1 MRFTA
6 TAVSTVALLG
16 AAVAQQT
23 SGDITVN
30 TPASLVQCQPAAISW
45 TGGTG
50 PYIISVIPGGQP
62 SAAALETIND
72 NESGNSLT
80 WTVDIA
86 ANTEITIKLTDST
99 GAIQYSSP
107 VTIQSGSDSCLN
119 GSSASGSSS
128 ATASGASAASSGAAS
143 SASSASGASG
153 ASTSAA
159 SGASQTTATATAAT
173 STVTGSA
180 SGSAASGSA
189 TSKASAPA
197 SSGSASGSASGSSA
211 SASSTGAN
219 SGALPNGMV
228 AVPAVVFA
236 ALGAIVALF

>member
-1 MRFTA
+1 MRFIA
-6 TAVSTVALLG
+6 TAVSTIALIG
-16 AAVAQQT
+16 AAIAQQT

-30 TPASLVQCQPAAISW
+30 TPPSLVQCQPASLSW
-45 TGGTG
+45 SGGTG
-50 PYIISVIPGGQP
+50 PYIVAVIPGGQP
-62 SAAALETIND
+62 TAAALKTISD
-72 NESGNSLT
+72 SESGTSLT
-80 WTVDIA
+80 WTVDVA

-107 VTIQSGSDSCLN
+107 VTIQSGSDSCLSSS

-128 ATASGASAASSGAAS
+128 ATASGAASSGS
-143 SASSASGASG
+143 SAASGASSAASG
-153 ASTSAA
+153 ATSAA
-159 SGASQTTATATAAT
+159 SGAASKTTATATAAT

-180 SGSAASGSA
+180 SGSASAASG
-189 TSKASAPA
+189 TSRASTPA
-197 SSGSASGSASGSSA
+197 SSGSASGSGSA
-211 SASSTGAN
+211 SASASATGAN